1 MKNISVYGNLVDR
14 YLFNF
19 RTDPVLLED
28 HLPKV
33 DWLKP
38 RIINDYG
45 VISFCL
51 LKLKGLT
58 MWPLPSSLGLN
69 TTSCAYRCAV
79 VDESGEKPE
88 PSVYVLNRNTDLS
101 IISHLGPKLFSGNI
115 EKIDAS
121 VEQILENVQVNAKYS
136 DGREMFSATINSLK
150 CKKDSKLFESEESFE
165 DFIKGGVSSY
175 TPSTKKDMYS
185 RIDLETDS
193 NQYEQVS
200 AKINVSCL
208 DDEWEDTKL
217 IFDSAYRAG
226 GNQYKLR
233 YLGSVPACV

>member
-19 RTDPVLLED
+19 RADPVALEK
-28 HLPKV
+28 HLPNV

-38 RIINDYG
+38 RTINGYG
-45 VISFCL
+45 VVSFCL

-58 MWPLPSSLGLN
+58 MWPLPSSLGLD

-79 VDESGEKPE
+79 IDESGKKPE
-88 PSVYVLNRNTDLS
+88 PSVYVLGRNTDLS
-101 IISHLGPKLFSGNI
+101 IISRLGPKLFSGNI

-121 VEQILENVQVNAKYS
+121 VERVLENVQINAKYS
-136 DGREMFSATINSLK
+136 DGKDMFSATVDSLK
-150 CKKDSKLFESEESFE
+150 CKNDSKLFESEESFE
-165 DFIKGGVSSY
+165 DFIKDGISSY
-175 TPSTKKDMYS
+175 TPSTKENMYS
-185 RIDLETDS
+185 RVDLETDS

-200 AKINVSCL
+200 AKINVNCL
-208 DDEWEDTKL
+208 DDEWEDAKL
-217 IFDSAYRAG
+217 VFDSAYRAG

-233 YLGSVPACV
+233 YLGSVPSCV